1 MELVFAGLVVVSDRF
16 CFHQLISTAMANGV
30 STQWHLLVVVTR
42 YWANGTDLAGSHPSL
57 WDI

>member
-1 MELVFAGLVVVSDRF
+1 MELVFAGLVIVSDRF

-30 STQWHLLVVVTR
+30 STQWHLPVVVTR
-42 YWANGTDLAGSHPSL
+42 YWANGTGLAGLHPSL